1 VNGSARH
8 TTPNRLRRGPAYREM
23 VRAVLDAV
31 APVPAVLLGAC
42 TPEELEGWP
51 IGGWD
56 LLDCTD
62 EERRRRLD
70 GRAEAASVAAAIRDA
85 HEYRS
90 LGLPVT
96 DMTGRITECQNSPIG
111 GAGTRNQALARIL

>member
-1 VNGSARH
+1 
-8 TTPNRLRRGPAYREM
+8 M

-31 APVPAVLLGAC
+31 APVPAVLLSVC
-42 TPEELEGWP
+42 TPAEPEGWP

-96 DMTGRITECQNSPIG
+96 DTTGRIIECQN
-111 GAGTRNQALARIL
+111 TRHQGCCDTQ